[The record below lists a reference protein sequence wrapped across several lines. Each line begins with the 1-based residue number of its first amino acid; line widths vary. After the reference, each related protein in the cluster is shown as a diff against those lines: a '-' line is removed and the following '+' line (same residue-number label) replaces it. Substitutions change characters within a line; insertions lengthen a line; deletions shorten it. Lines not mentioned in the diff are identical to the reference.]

1 MAEDTR
7 LFRDGENNLFVKSIG
22 QESMKKYTRFTAILL
37 ITFFVSYSF
46 AFAQL
51 GGNKQTIHIK
61 TFQSFDKV
69 YPGSEFKIAVHVK
82 VDSGWHINS
91 DKPYE
96 DFLIPTGLSI
106 DTSAFK
112 LIKVVYPKPHD
123 LKLDISETPMSVWEG
138 EVFMGALVTAP
149 KDLAPGKYKLPVSVN
164 YQSCNN
170 MTCLPPNSVSDT
182 VEIEIAGKQAV
193 VNQVN
198 SDIFDKI
205 NLQGTTEIVKLE
217 DSNNSVSSLLES
229 NGLIIGL
236 FFVFL
241 GGLALNLTPCV
252 YPLIPIT
259 VGFFGGQSEG
269 KTSRLVGMGLLFVVG
284 MAVTYSVIGVVTALT
299 GSVFGSLLQNPVVI
313 ILIALIFIVLSFS
326 MFGVY
331 EFKLPDSWVAKAGG
345 AKGGMYGAFFM
356 GLTMGIVAAPCIG
369 PFVLG
374 LVTYVAAKGDPFFGF
389 LLFFILAVGL
399 GTPYLFLAIFSG
411 KIKKLPRA
419 GEWMEAVKHIFGLI
433 LIGMAIYFLLP
444 LLPKSVSPYLLP
456 AFMVIAAVYLLF
468 FDKNANSVRGF
479 RIFKIVFS
487 IVLIA
492 VAIYWL
498 IPSEKQSIDWHP
510 YNENAVTGTR
520 KAMIIDFYAD
530 WCIPCKE
537 LDASTFSN
545 PKVIEAAKKFNA
557 YKADMTKSLSDQVE
571 ALRKKYNIIG
581 VPTVLVINS
590 KGEEVKRI
598 TGFVN
603 SNEFLKLIQDV
614 D

>member
-1 MAEDTR
+1 MR
-7 LFRDGENNLFVKSIG
+7 NNINFLS
-22 QESMKKYTRFTAILL
+22 TLILTIL
-37 ITFFVSYSF
+37 VSYSF
-46 AFAQL
+46 AIAQP
-51 GGNKQTIHIK
+51 GGSKQVIK
-61 TFQSFDKV
+61 IKPYQSFDKV
-69 YPGSEFKIAVHVK
+69 YPGSEFSIAVKVN

-91 DKPYE
+91 NKPKE
-96 DFLIPTGLSI
+96 DYLIPSQLSI
-106 DTSAFK
+106 DTSVFK
-112 LIKVVYPKPHD
+112 ISKVVYPQPHD
-123 LKLDISETPMSVWEG
+123 LKLEISDIPLSVWES
-138 EVFMGALVTAP
+138 EVYIGALVKAP
-149 KDLAPGKYKLPVSVN
+149 ENLSPGKYKLPVYID
-164 YQSCNN
+164 YQACNN
-170 MTCLPPNSVSDT
+170 MTCLPPNTIKDT
-182 VEIEIAGKQAV
+182 IEIEIADKQSV
-193 VNQVN
+193 VNQIN

-205 NLQGTTEIVKLE
+205 NIQSSTGKPVVQTEQE
-217 DSNNSVSSLLES
+217 NSVSSVLES
-229 NGLIIGL
+229 NGLILGL

-259 VGFFGGQSEG
+259 IGFFGGQSEG

-299 GSVFGSLLQNPVVI
+299 GSVFGALLQNPIVI
-313 ILIALIFIVLSFS
+313 VLIALIFLVLSLS

-331 EFKLPDSWVAKAGG
+331 EFKLPDAWVQKAGG

-374 LVTYVAAKGDPFFGF
+374 LVTYVAAKADPFFGF

-399 GTPYLFLAIFSG
+399 GTPYLILAIFSG

-444 LLPKSVSPYLLP
+444 LLPKSFSSYLLP
-456 AFMVIAAVYLLF
+456 GFMIIAAIYLLL
-468 FDKNANSVRGF
+468 FDKNANNVKGF
-479 RIFKIVFS
+479 RIFKVVFS
-487 IVLIA
+487 VVLILVA
-492 VAIYWL
+492 VYWL
-498 IPSEKQSIDWHP
+498 IPSEKQSIEWQP
-510 YNENAVTGTR
+510 YTEATISGNG

-537 LDASTFSN
+537 LDANTFSD
-545 PKVIEAAKKFNA
+545 PKVIEAAKKFDA

-571 ALRKKYNIIG
+571 TLRNKYNIVG

-603 SNEFLKLIQDV
+603 SDEFLKIIQTV